1 MASFACADALVR
13 ALMHLHA
20 PCVEAQAH
28 PATCSRS
35 SLAHACLSPTAQE
48 ESAKMGALRRAY
60 QRALLVPTQQDEAV
74 WRQYEGFEMGGSN
87 KQLARRLLDEWRP
100 KYHAGVCAGG
110 GGAGVC
116 HRVACGG
123 ATVAV
128 AGCGPLGVLL
138 WMLE

>member
-110 GGAGVC
+110 GGLGCATGLLAGVPLWQLL
-116 HRVACGG
+116 VA
-123 ATVAV
+123 
-128 AGCGPLGVLL
+128 GPLGSCCGC
-138 WMLE
+138 